1 MQFHKNTLEQARLS
15 CVVLIT
21 GLLCS
26 VFRFGPTQTP
36 WECLL
41 SSGTAKWCHSTFL
54 LLTFTKPFYE
64 WIEGWVLL
72 GSQLL
77 CGLNFFKIFI
87 SVYVI
92 CFKNVDLQCSVR
104 FKSIHKTV
112 AMCLEE
118 NTRFVRYFV
127 FLSVLLQLYYLLIV
141 SHSPCK

>member
-15 CVVLIT
+15 FVVLIT

-26 VFRFGPTQTP
+26 VFRFGLTQTP

-64 WIEGWVLL
+64 WTEGWVLL

-77 CGLNFFKIFI
+77 CSLNFFKIFT
-87 SVYVI
+87 SVYLI
-92 CFKNVDLQCSVR
+92 CLRMSTYNNVR

-112 AMCLEE
+112 ALCPEE
-118 NTRFVRYFV
+118 NTRFVRYFCFSLCSITV
-127 FLSVLLQLYYLLIV
+127 ILFINGKSLTL
-141 SHSPCK
+141 